1 VPEAGPAAARA
12 EERALVERA
21 LGGDRAALEG
31 VVRVVRDP
39 VYRLALRME
48 WTPED
53 AEDATQEVLIRVV
66 TRLASWDGRA
76 ALTTW
81 AYRVAVNHLLNRR
94 RSRPR
99 ERPTFDTMGPELDA
113 SAAHD
118 AYDGPEAEVLAEE
131 VRLRCTQAM
140 LQCLDPEARL
150 TYVLGDILRLPSRE
164 AAWVVGVGD
173 AAYRKRLERAR
184 DAVRAFTA
192 GRCGLLDPA
201 APCRCAR
208 RVTRTLADGRLDPR
222 RLALA
227 RHRVTAPAPEV
238 RDASVRLAELRSVG
252 DLMRSHPSYAAPGAA
267 ATAVAALLRAG
278 RYPFLPDPPAEP
290 PAGDA

>member
-1 VPEAGPAAARA
+1 
-12 EERALVERA
+12 
-21 LGGDRAALEG
+21 
-31 VVRVVRDP
+31 
-39 VYRLALRME
+39 ME
-48 WTPED
+48 WTPDD
-53 AEDATQEVLIRVV
+53 AEDATQEVLVRVV

-99 ERPTFDTMGPELDA
+99 ERPTFDAMGAELDA
-113 SAAHD
+113 SAAHV

-140 LQCLDPEARL
+140 LQCLDAEERL
-150 TYVLGDILRLPSRE
+150 TYVLGDILRLPSRD

-173 AAYRKRLERAR
+173 AAYRKRLQRAR

-201 APCRCAR
+201 ARCRCTR

-238 RDASVRLAELRSVG
+238 RATSVHLTELRSVG
-252 DLMRSHPSYAAPGAA
+252 DLMRAHPSYAAPGAA
-267 ATAVAALLRAG
+267 ATAVASLLRAG
-278 RYPFLPDPPAEP
+278 RYPFLPGPPGEP
-290 PAGDA
+290 PAGDG

>member
-1 VPEAGPAAARA
+1 VAEAGRDA
-12 EERALVERA
+12 ERALVERA
-21 LGGDRAALEG
+21 LGGDRAALEE
-31 VVRVVRDP
+31 VVGTVRDP

-48 WTPED
+48 WTPDD
-53 AEDATQEVLIRVV
+53 AEDATQEVVIRVI

-99 ERPTFDTMGPELDA
+99 ERPTFDVMGPELDA
-113 SAAHD
+113 SAGHAP
-118 AYDGPEAEVLAEE
+118 YDGPEAELLAEE

-140 LQCLDPEARL
+140 LQCLDAQGRL
-150 TYVLGDILRLPSRE
+150 AYVLGDILRLPSRE
-164 AAWVVGVGD
+164 AAWVIGIGD

-184 DAVRAFTA
+184 SAVRAFTA

-201 APCRCAR
+201 ATCRCTR
-208 RVTRTLADGRLDPR
+208 RVTRTLADGRLDR
-222 RLALA
+222 GRLALA

-238 RDASVRLAELRSVG
+238 RTTSVDLTELHSVG
-252 DLMRSHPSYAAPGAA
+252 DLMRSHPSYAAPGAVA
-267 ATAVAALLRAG
+267 EAVSTLLQVK
-278 RYPFLPDPPAEP
+278 RYPFLPDPPDGP
-290 PAGDA
+290 PPDRAPSGR